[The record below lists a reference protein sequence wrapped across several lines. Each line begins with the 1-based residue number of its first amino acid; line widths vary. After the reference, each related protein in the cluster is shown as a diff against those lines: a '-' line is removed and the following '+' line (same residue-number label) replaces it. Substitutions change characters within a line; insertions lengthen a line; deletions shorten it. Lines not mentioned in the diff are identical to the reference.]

1 VLRHK
6 INKSRVESYEEI
18 LCKQYRRKGEKNLFF
33 VFFIIPRNIF
43 LNQKIFQPFP
53 TLFHVCA
60 ANALSMCTKEERRSL
75 KVYVFHSTHF
85 SKISHES
92 TPFRTE
98 PRLIANSRI
107 YEPYIERYHGW
118 NTRKGSL
125 NITSM
130 WKSFHTNV
138 HIHVRTK
145 TIVALFVN
153 SYMPLLFSSSHFHH
167 NTARII
173 NFSSYNFL
181 FRKCF
186 FIYAFYSH
194 VFSLLCSGDLLA

>member
-92 TPFRTE
+92 TPFRMK
-98 PRLIANSRI
+98 PRLIAEFTKLWVVYRALSWVE
-107 YEPYIERYHGW
+107 YKK
-118 NTRKGSL
+118 RKSQYSEHVEKVL
-125 NITSM
+125 YKCPHTCADKNNCCAFCEFLYAS
-130 WKSFHTNV
+130 SFF
-138 HIHVRTK
+138 
-145 TIVALFVN
+145 LFT
-153 SYMPLLFSSSHFHH
+153 FSS
-167 NTARII
+167 
-173 NFSSYNFL
+173 
-181 FRKCF
+181 
-186 FIYAFYSH
+186 
-194 VFSLLCSGDLLA
+194 